1 MDNINF
7 SIPVT
12 LFDYRKSNNTLYS
25 SAKLKIFY
33 VGMTGDKRLFTKK
46 FSDKL
51 LASLPYVPVVGYY
64 DEEEDDFKGHNQSV
78 QYIYGI
84 VPEEANI
91 EYTEEKG
98 KKYAVCD
105 VILYTGRGDRTG
117 EIAEKI
123 VGKSHSLELNPIDT
137 KYTIHKDAKGKI
149 KSVEFTEGSLLGLSV
164 LGDDEKPAFEGS
176 GFFSEKSELMK
187 SFESFREQM
196 EKFYRENQ
204 RGEEMS
210 VNTKD
215 TIEEVEPV
223 VADKK
228 DLPIVDNAEFT
239 EEVEPVITKPI
250 TEEVIE
256 PAIIEMTKN
265 EKLADTFMKVTNQE
279 TEMEI
284 NKAVNQEFG
293 DYCYIIQLS
302 TSEGILVYMDYSAEL
317 TYYRVSFTQEEGNI
331 TFGEKVVVKPR
342 FLTEEEINSTFKV
355 VEEVVQEEL
364 VVETKGTT
372 QEDDAFEQHEE
383 PEVEETEEAK
393 EEKLNAIALTDSER
407 QELETY
413 RRSDKEALIQSF
425 KEDLPKEFILALIG
439 ELDSNTL
446 EELDTKLSKEFT
458 RMMKMTREGN
468 TNTALLY
475 RRETNGEPETEKEMV
490 KRLVA
495 QYK

>member
-1 MDNINF
+1 
-7 SIPVT
+7 
-12 LFDYRKSNNTLYS
+12 
-25 SAKLKIFY
+25 
-33 VGMTGDKRLFTKK
+33 
-46 FSDKL
+46 
-51 LASLPYVPVVGYY
+51 
-64 DEEEDDFKGHNQSV
+64 
-78 QYIYGI
+78 
-84 VPEEANI
+84 
-91 EYTEEKG
+91 
-98 KKYAVCD
+98 
-105 VILYTGRGDRTG
+105 
-117 EIAEKI
+117 
-123 VGKSHSLELNPIDT
+123 
-137 KYTIHKDAKGKI
+137 
-149 KSVEFTEGSLLGLSV
+149 
-164 LGDDEKPAFEGS
+164 
-176 GFFSEKSELMK
+176 
-187 SFESFREQM
+187 
-196 EKFYRENQ
+196 
-204 RGEEMS
+204 
-210 VNTKD
+210 
-215 TIEEVEPV
+215 
-223 VADKK
+223 
-228 DLPIVDNAEFT
+228 
-239 EEVEPVITKPI
+239 
-250 TEEVIE
+250 
-256 PAIIEMTKN
+256 
-265 EKLADTFMKVTNQE
+265 
-279 TEMEI
+279 
-284 NKAVNQEFG
+284 
-293 DYCYIIQLS
+293 
-302 TSEGILVYMDYSAEL
+302 MDYSAEL